1 MDTKGV
7 FRRLSRKMVED
18 FNISAEIN
26 HQGSKGSYR
35 ENTLKRF
42 LSEGRLPSR
51 YGIGT
56 GEIVGPAHNVS
67 HQSDLIIYD
76 CLNGI
81 SLIYDE
87 NTQVYPIECVAG
99 TIEVKST
106 LSKTEFIKSLENI
119 KSVKQLS
126 PQETTSRPVF
136 GFHVAY
142 PRPRPFGAVFGYQLG
157 GNSLSSLVE
166 NLREWEQET
175 PKEYWP
181 NVIAVLDEGLV
192 HHYMSGLRM
201 AYLNDDISK
210 AEYPSSIHY
219 REDTLFMF
227 YSMLIDLCASTNLG
241 PVVLNRYFDQAEQL
255 GEYVVSNHDR
265 IIRND
270 CDQVFK
276 LSKDFIKKVVKYC
289 QKQGSLT
296 QRELLLQRFG
306 QIPVGTTEED
316 LDLSVFLYNPDGL
329 KGMHEVENPVAI
341 RDGMAAATAAMMD
354 PSLHITVNGEP
365 YFVPWS
371 YITKG
376 DIEEVPGRTKR
387 DL

>member
-7 FRRLSRKMVED
+7 FRRLSRKMLED

-76 CLNGI
+76 RLNGI

-87 NTQVYPIECVAG
+87 NTQVYPVECVAG

-119 KSVKQLS
+119 KSVKKLS
-126 PQETTSRPVF
+126 PRETTSRPMF

-142 PRPRPFGAVFGYQLG
+142 PRPIPFGAVFGYRLG

-166 NLREWEQET
+166 NLREWEQHT

-181 NVIAVLDEGLV
+181 NVIAILDEGLIQ
-192 HHYMSGLRM
+192 HYMPGLRV
-201 AYLNDDISK
+201 AYLNADIGK

-219 REDTLFMF
+219 REDALFMF
-227 YSMLIDLCASTNLG
+227 YSMVIDLCASTNLG

-265 IIRND
+265 IIRDD

-276 LSKDFIKKVVKYC
+276 LSKDFIERVVQYS
-289 QKQGSLT
+289 QKERSLT
-296 QRELLLQRFG
+296 QRELLLLRFG
-306 QIPVGTTEED
+306 QIPVGMTDRD

-341 RDGMAAATAAMMD
+341 RDGMAVATGAIMD
-354 PSLHITVNGEP
+354 PCLQITVNGEA
-365 YFVPWS
+365 YFIPWF
-371 YITKG
+371 YISNG
-376 DIEEVPGRTKR
+376 DIEEVPGRTKS

>member
-7 FRRLSRKMVED
+7 FRRLSRKMLED
-18 FNISAEIN
+18 FSISAEIN

-67 HQSDLIIYD
+67 QQSDLIIYD
-76 CLNGI
+76 RLNGI
-81 SLIYDE
+81 SLIYDD

-119 KSVKQLS
+119 KSVKKLS
-126 PQETTSRPVF
+126 PRETTSRPVF

-142 PRPRPFGAVFGYQLG
+142 PRPHPFGAVFGYRLG

-166 NLREWEQET
+166 NLKEWEQNT

-181 NVIAVLDEGLV
+181 NVIAILDEGLIY
-192 HHYMSGLRM
+192 HYMAGLQV
-201 AYLNDDISK
+201 AYLNDDICK

-219 REDTLFMF
+219 REDALFKF
-227 YSMLIDLCASTNLG
+227 YSMVIDLCTSTDLG
-241 PVVLNRYFDQAEQL
+241 PVVLSRYFDQAEQL

-265 IIRND
+265 IIGND
-270 CDQVFK
+270 SDKVFK
-276 LSKDFIKKVVKYC
+276 LSKDFIERVVQYC
-289 QKQGSLT
+289 QKEGSLT
-296 QRELLLQRFG
+296 QKEFLMRRIG
-306 QIPVGTTEED
+306 QIPVGMTQRD
-316 LDLSVFLYNPDGL
+316 LDVSVFLYNPSGL
-329 KGMHEVENPVAI
+329 KGMHEVMDPVSI
-341 RDGMAAATAAMMD
+341 RDGMAIATKETMD
-354 PSLHITVNGEP
+354 PCLQIDVNGEP
-365 YFVPWS
+365 YFIPWF
-371 YITKG
+371 YISR
-376 DIEEVPGRTKR
+376 DNIEEIPGRSKS

>member
-7 FRRLSRKMVED
+7 FRRLSRKMLED
-18 FNISAEIN
+18 FSISAEIN
-26 HQGSKGSYR
+26 HQGSKGTYR

-51 YGIGT
+51 YGIGA

-76 CLNGI
+76 RLNGI

-87 NTQVYPIECVAG
+87 HTQVYPIECVAG

-106 LSKTEFIKSLENI
+106 LNKAELLRSLENV
-119 KSVKQLS
+119 KSVKKLS
-126 PQETTSRPVF
+126 PRETTSRPVF

-166 NLREWEQET
+166 NLKEWEKST

-181 NVIAVLDEGLV
+181 NVIAILDEGLI
-192 HHYMSGLRM
+192 HHYMTGLEI
-201 AYLNDDISK
+201 AYLNDDMGK

-219 REDTLFMF
+219 REDALFMF
-227 YSMLIDLCASTNLG
+227 YSMVIDLCASTDLG
-241 PVVLNRYFDQAEQL
+241 PVVLSRYFDQAEQL

-265 IIRND
+265 IVRND

-276 LSKDFIKKVVKYC
+276 LSKDFIERVVQHCRKE
-289 QKQGSLT
+289 GSLT
-296 QRELLLQRFG
+296 QRELLVQRFG
-306 QIPVGTTEED
+306 QIPVGTTERE
-316 LDLSVFLYNPDGL
+316 LGIKVFLYNPTGL
-329 KGMHEVENPVAI
+329 KGMHEVENAVTM
-341 RDGMAAATAAMMD
+341 RDGVAVAARGMMD
-354 PSLHITVNGEP
+354 PCLQIVVNGEA
-365 YFVPWS
+365 YFIPWF
-371 YITKG
+371 YIST
-376 DIEEVPGRTKR
+376 DDMVEIPERTRR